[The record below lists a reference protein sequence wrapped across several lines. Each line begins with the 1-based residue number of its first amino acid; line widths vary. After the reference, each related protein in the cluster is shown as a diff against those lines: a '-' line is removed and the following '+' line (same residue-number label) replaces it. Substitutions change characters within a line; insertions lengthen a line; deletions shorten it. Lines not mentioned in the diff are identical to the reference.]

1 MENKDNDLTKDD
13 LLECSSL
20 IHAKILELQCSLESL
35 KVTLNKLEETHYK
48 EDETLKNAKE
58 LYETVLEECEKYSK
72 LYKKLWIYIWLKGR
86 LKKVWVKITKRK
98 NIYVHSV
105 VIKW

>member
-20 IHAKILELQCSLESL
+20 IHLKIHELDSSLESL
-35 KVTLNKLEETHYK
+35 KITLQELEETRYK
-48 EDETLKNAKE
+48 EDETLKNTKE

-72 LYKKLWIYIWLKGR
+72 LYKK
-86 LKKVWVKITKRK
+86 
-98 NIYVHSV
+98 V
-105 VIKW
+105 VNLYLIER

>member
-20 IHAKILELQCSLESL
+20 IHLKIHELDSSL
-35 KVTLNKLEETHYK
+35 KITLQELEETRYK
-48 EDETLKNAKE
+48 EDKTLKNAKE

-72 LYKKLWIYIWLKGR
+72 LYKKNVNLYLIER
-86 LKKVWVKITKRK
+86 
-98 NIYVHSV
+98 
-105 VIKW
+105 

>member
-1 MENKDNDLTKDD
+1 MVEIPRKTKERRWNMENKDNDLTKDD

-72 LYKKLWIYIWLKGR
+72 LYKKIVNLYLIER
-86 LKKVWVKITKRK
+86 
-98 NIYVHSV
+98 
-105 VIKW
+105 

>member
-58 LYETVLEECEKYSK
+58 LMKQYWKNV
-72 LYKKLWIYIWLKGR
+72 
-86 LKKVWVKITKRK
+86 K
-98 NIYVHSV
+98 NIQSY
-105 VIKW
+105 IKKM

>member
-20 IHAKILELQCSLESL
+20 IHAEILELQCSLQE
-35 KVTLNKLEETHYK
+35 LEETRYK
-48 EDETLKNAKE
+48 EDKTLKNAKE

-72 LYKKLWIYIWLKGR
+72 LYKKNVNLYLIER
-86 LKKVWVKITKRK
+86 
-98 NIYVHSV
+98 
-105 VIKW
+105 

>member
-72 LYKKLWIYIWLKGR
+72 LYKKIVNLSLIVR
-86 LKKVWVKITKRK
+86 
-98 NIYVHSV
+98 
-105 VIKW
+105 

>member
-20 IHAKILELQCSLESL
+20 IHLKIHELDSSL
-35 KVTLNKLEETHYK
+35 
-48 EDETLKNAKE
+48 ETLKNAKE

-72 LYKKLWIYIWLKGR
+72 LYKKNVNLYLIER
-86 LKKVWVKITKRK
+86 
-98 NIYVHSV
+98 
-105 VIKW
+105 